1 MLNLLSILLL
11 QAAAP
16 ATFAPVDTA
25 DARCVFL
32 YGFFGSR
39 GTPAQANQAKI
50 GTMYFVG
57 KVRGRNP
64 NIDFGKLLA
73 ATADEAKRAN
83 INAQID
89 GARCEREFQAAAVAL
104 TSGAAAAAPNKPT
117 KP

>member
-1 MLNLLSILLL
+1 MLSLLPVLIL

-16 ATFAPVDTA
+16 ASFAPVDTA
-25 DARCVFL
+25 DARCIFL
-32 YGFFGSR
+32 YGYFGSR

-64 NIDFGKLLA
+64 AVDLGKLLA
-73 ATADEAKRAN
+73 AAADEAKRAN

-104 TSGAAAAAPNKPT
+104 TSGAAAVAPKKPA